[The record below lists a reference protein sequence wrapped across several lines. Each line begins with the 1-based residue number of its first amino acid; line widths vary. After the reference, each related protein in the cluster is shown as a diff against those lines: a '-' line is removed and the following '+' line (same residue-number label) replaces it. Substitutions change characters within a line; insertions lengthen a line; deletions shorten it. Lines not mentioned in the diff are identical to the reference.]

1 MAAITRGSSRLE
13 IEGKG
18 KRAPFSPF
26 RSALAVGRTARGHGY
41 WLLVLVAVV
50 DAATGDV
57 VGRDLEPYAVAGE
70 DADAV
75 LAHPAAGVGEHA
87 GAVFERDAE
96 IRVRQH
102 LEHGAVHLQHFFLG
116 HDKSLSCARRARLFG
131 TGDDYC
137 RRETA
142 GAIIPVRAATCGT
155 PRRADGR
162 RSPPGRRGNRP
173 TAA

>member
-75 LAHPAAGVGEHA
+75 LAHPAAGIGEHA
-87 GAVFERDAE
+87 GAVLERDAE

-116 HDKSLSCARRARLFG
+116 HDKSLSCARRRG
-131 TGDDYC
+131 VRYGWYYCRRENCC

-142 GAIIPVRAATCGT
+142 AAIIPVRGATSGR
-155 PRRADGR
+155 PRPPGGR
-162 RSPPGRRGNRP
+162 R
-173 TAA
+173 